1 VTGSHDLKFDPLD
14 WPSDLEVLPTSYSW
28 ETLAKRI
35 ADSIRR
41 ADPDIVIGCSMV
53 GAPLAMRLLRSSGGH
68 RTRYIDVIHV
78 DTESEYERVVAN
90 ADVCDGVAGV
100 SATIVEKA
108 ERVLNGCCDV
118 SRIFYPVPCPAAPPS
133 KRQHEPLRIGYVGRL
148 APEKRVIDFV
158 PLLKELA
165 SRGTAF
171 EFTFVGDG
179 PERAVLERTVR
190 DAVAGCAPIR
200 FVGWLRSEQVLE
212 EVSRLDVVVMLSETE
227 GQPIALLE
235 AMSMAAV
242 PVVT

>member
-1 VTGSHDLKFDPLD
+1 
-14 WPSDLEVLPTSYSW
+14 
-28 ETLAKRI
+28 
-35 ADSIRR
+35 
-41 ADPDIVIGCSMV
+41 
-53 GAPLAMRLLRSSGGH
+53 
-68 RTRYIDVIHV
+68 
-78 DTESEYERVVAN
+78 
-90 ADVCDGVAGV
+90 
-100 SATIVEKA
+100 
-108 ERVLNGCCDV
+108 
-118 SRIFYPVPCPAAPPS
+118 
-133 KRQHEPLRIGYVGRL
+133 
-148 APEKRVIDFV
+148 
-158 PLLKELA
+158 LLKELA

-242 PVVT
+242 PVVTSLPGMRELIVDGESGFLAPIGAIQLFADRIEELASNPTRRANMGRAAWERVSQTHGAEHAIQHLGSVLRDVVSRSPKQWSAADVAYPGGRLARLRVPTFVQSALRRSWQRELH